1 MNTESPLLCSAIPRP
16 DYLLELEFEN
26 GERRV
31 FDVKP
36 YLDKGIFS
44 QMKDFEYFKRVT
56 RSSRCV
62 SWPCEQ
68 DFSLDTL
75 WARSV

>member
-1 MNTESPLLCSAIPRP
+1 MNTEPPNPRSALPHP
-16 DYLLELEFEN
+16 DYLLELEFET

-36 YLDKGIFS
+36 YLDKGIFG
-44 QMKDFEYFKRVT
+44 QLKDVEYFKRVT
-56 RSSRCV
+56 SSSRYV
-62 SWPCEQ
+62 SWPREQ

-75 WARSV
+75 WA

>member
-1 MNTESPLLCSAIPRP
+1 MNTEAPILRSVVPRP

-44 QMKDFEYFKRVT
+44 QLKDIEYFKRVT
-56 RSSRCV
+56 SSSRYV

>member
-1 MNTESPLLCSAIPRP
+1 MNTEPPNLRSALPCP
-16 DYLLELEFEN
+16 DYLLELEFET

-36 YLDKGIFS
+36 YFDKGTFN
-44 QMKDFEYFKRVT
+44 QLKDVEYFKRVT
-56 RSSRCV
+56 SSSRYV
-62 SWPCEQ
+62 RWPREQ

-75 WARSV
+75 WARSI